1 MPRLLALE
9 WNEQEARVVIGSARG
24 KEVGIEQAFSVS
36 MRPSQPGENLP
47 AVDPGQRLAAALAAR
62 GVGRLDALVAIGRT
76 NIELR
81 QLSVPPAPDDEL
93 PDMVR
98 FQALREF
105 NAMQEDWAL
114 DYVPIDEDPGQPRT
128 VLAAAIAPEQI
139 ELIRKT
145 CKAAGLKPRRLVLR
159 PCAAASLFCR
169 QQADGRPRA
178 RLLVDL
184 IAEEADLTVMIDRK
198 VIFIRTARLPADPL
212 ADGEA
217 SQALVAELR
226 RTMAAVQNQ
235 LGGRRVESIVL
246 CGTGPQ
252 HAALAELIDQ
262 RLSVPAELFDPFGG
276 LDLVGELARTAPEP
290 TSGLVDVD
298 WGERVALRERR
309 AMPEHPGRFAPLLGM
324 LLDELHGS
332 PPAVDFLHPRR
343 RPAPPSRRP
352 TYALAAAAVVVLVAA
367 VAAYVLVQRSAVSG
381 EIEELQAQVAE
392 LDRGI
397 TELGKTKKLVDAVDE
412 WRSGD
417 AVWLE
422 ELRWLSKNF
431 PPAQEAMVT
440 QLHLL
445 HDPSGARMEVQVL
458 ARNSDTIEKV
468 DKALREGD
476 HRIAKEGA
484 QGKPPPKSHSG
495 YELQI
500 SRTVSA
506 GQERA
511 PPQGKRR

>member
-1 MPRLLALE
+1 MARLLALE
-9 WNEQEARVVIGSARG
+9 WNEQEARVVIGSAHG
-24 KEVGIEQAFSVS
+24 KGAAIEQAFTVS
-36 MRPSQPGENLP
+36 MRPSQPGEHLP

-62 GVGRLDALVAIGRT
+62 GVRRLDALVAIGRT

-105 NAMQEDWAL
+105 NAMEEDWAL

-145 CKAAGLKPRRLVLR
+145 CQAAGLRPRRLVLR
-159 PCAAASLFCR
+159 PCAAAALFCR
-169 QQADGRPRA
+169 RQADGRPRA

-212 ADGEA
+212 ADAEA
-217 SQALVAELR
+217 AQALTAELR

-252 HAALAELIDQ
+252 HVALAELIDQ
-262 RLSVPAELFDPFGG
+262 RLSLPAELFDPFAG
-276 LDLVGELARTAPEP
+276 LELVGELARAK
-290 TSGLVDVD
+290 
-298 WGERVALRERR
+298 
-309 AMPEHPGRFAPLLGM
+309 PEHPGRFAPLLGM
-324 LLDELHGS
+324 LLDELHAA

-352 TYALAAAAVVVLVAA
+352 TYALAAGVVAVLVAA
-367 VAAYVLVQRSAVSG
+367 VAVYVLVRRSAVSG
-381 EIEELQAQVAE
+381 KIDDLKTQIVN
-392 LDRGI
+392 LDREIG
-397 TELGKTKKLVDAVDE
+397 ELSKTTKVVDE
-412 WRSGD
+412 IDKWRSGD
-417 AVWLE
+417 AVWLDE
-422 ELRWLSKNF
+422 FLWLSKNF
-431 PPAQEAMVT
+431 PPAKEAMVT
-440 QLHLL
+440 KLHMQ
-445 HDPSGARMEVQVL
+445 HDSTGARMVIDVL
-458 ARNSDTIEKV
+458 AQSDAIEKL
-468 DKALREGD
+468 DQALREGG
-476 HRIAKEGA
+476 HSIAS
-484 QGKPPPKSHSG
+484 QGGQDRAPPKAG
-495 YELQI
+495 YEWQL

-511 PPQGKRR
+511 APKGKRK

>member
-1 MPRLLALE
+1 M
-9 WNEQEARVVIGSARG
+9 VVGSARG

-36 MRPSQPGENLP
+36 MRPSQPGDNLP

-62 GVGRLDALVAIGRT
+62 GMGRLDALVAIGRT

-81 QLSVPPAPDDEL
+81 QLSVPPAPDDDL

-105 NAMQEDWAL
+105 NAMEEDWAL

-184 IAEEADLTVMIDRK
+184 IADEADLTVMIDRK

-212 ADGEA
+212 ADAEA
-217 SQALVAELR
+217 AQALAAELR

-252 HAALAELIDQ
+252 HVALAELIDQ
-262 RLSVPAELFDPFGG
+262 RLSVPAELFDPFAG
-276 LDLVGELARTAPEP
+276 LDLVGELARAK
-290 TSGLVDVD
+290 
-298 WGERVALRERR
+298 
-309 AMPEHPGRFAPLLGM
+309 PEHPGRFAPLLGM
-324 LLDELHGS
+324 LLDELHGA

-352 TYALAAAAVVVLVAA
+352 TYALAAAAAAVLVAA
-367 VAAYVLVQRSAVSG
+367 VAVYILARRSAVSG
-381 EIEELQAQVAE
+381 EISDLQAQIFT
-392 LDRGI
+392 LDREIG
-397 TELGKTKKLVDAVDE
+397 ELNKTKKVVDVVDE

-422 ELRWLSKNF
+422 ELRWLSKTF
-431 PPAQEAMVT
+431 PPAQETMVT
-440 QLHLL
+440 QLHML
-445 HDPSGARMEVQVL
+445 HDTSGARMDVTVL
-458 ARNSDTIEKV
+458 ARSSDAIGKL
-468 DKALREGD
+468 DQALGEGD
-476 HRIAKEGA
+476 HRITSEGRQDRPPAKSPA
-484 QGKPPPKSHSG
+484 G
-495 YELQI
+495 YEWQL

-511 PPQGKRR
+511 LPKGKRR